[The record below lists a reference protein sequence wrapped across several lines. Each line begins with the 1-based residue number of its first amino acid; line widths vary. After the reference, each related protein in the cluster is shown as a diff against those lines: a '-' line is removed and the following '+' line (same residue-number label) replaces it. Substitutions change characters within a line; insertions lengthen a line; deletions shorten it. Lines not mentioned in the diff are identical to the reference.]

1 MTRQIPGNGGKLPVY
16 DVFALNGK
24 ITIDAEWD
32 KPEWNRIIPV
42 DVRNLM
48 GEKPHFLPRVQ
59 AKMMYDKENLYVIFR
74 VRDRFIRSSVREIN
88 GRVWDDSC
96 VEFFFSP
103 DPHLPE
109 RYFNLEINCN
119 GIALMHYNTV
129 ADLVH
134 DEVDPEYIKKI
145 EIAHS
150 LPGPIDHEIKKEL
163 TWTLEYRLPIEFLKN
178 YSVIAEPS
186 PGTIWRGNF
195 FKIADATSNPH
206 YLTWSK
212 VYNDIPQFHIP
223 EFFGILNFK

>member
-1 MTRQIPGNGGKLPVY
+1 MTKQVSVKSAELPVY
-16 DVFALNGK
+16 DVFALSGT
-24 ITIDAEWD
+24 ITIDADWD
-32 KPEWNRIIPV
+32 KPAWKRILAV
-42 DVRNLM
+42 DVKNLM
-48 GEKPHFLPRVQ
+48 GEKPHFLPRVL
-59 AKMMYDKENLYVIFR
+59 AKMMYDKDNLYVIFK
-74 VRDRFIRSSVREIN
+74 VHDRFIRSSVREIN

-96 VEFFFSP
+96 VEFFFAP

-119 GIALMHYNTV
+119 GVALMHYNTV
-129 ADLVH
+129 ADVMH
-134 DEVDPEYIKKI
+134 GEVDPGYIKKI

-150 LPGPIDHEIKKEL
+150 LPGPIDPEIDKET
-163 TWTLEYRLPIEFLKN
+163 TWTLEYRLPIGFLKN
-178 YSVIAEPS
+178 YSAVAEPS
-186 PGTIWRGNF
+186 PGIMWRGNF